1 MKKLLLILSL
11 LAFSAPC
18 FPAVTLVQSKGGTTS
33 TRCDT
38 NGATAA
44 STSCTFGST
53 PTAGNLISAVIYYD
67 DFNSTV
73 TITCSDNKSNSYTRR
88 LTSGGDASK
97 NKVVICDGYAT
108 TSTATF
114 TVTATASASTYI
126 VIHIYEWNGL
136 NTASAFDQ
144 SGTSNVI
151 TSSTSSTVTSGVTT
165 AANELCLVGVS
176 FSSNGAVP
184 VAGTGFTLGEGSL
197 TPASVTVVGGQDEY
211 STLPPSNSTGAQ
223 TATLTI
229 GNTQSNGYG
238 SGISTYNQVPAALPR
253 GSVVF

>member
-1 MKKLLLILSL
+1 MKKLLILIFLTFSL
-11 LAFSAPC
+11 PGFA
-18 FPAVTLVQSKGGTTS
+18 AVTLVQSKGGTTS

-44 STSCTFGST
+44 SVGCTFGST
-53 PTAGNLISAVIYYD
+53 PGTGNLITAIIYYD
-67 DFNSTV
+67 DFSSSV
-73 TITCSDNKSNSYTRR
+73 TIACSDNKSNSYTAR

-114 TVTATASASTYI
+114 TVTATTSANTYI
-126 VIHIYEWNGL
+126 AIHIYEWNGL

-144 SGTSNVI
+144 SGVSNVI
-151 TSSTSSTVTSGVTT
+151 TTSTSSTTASGVTV

-184 VAGTGFTLGEGSL
+184 VAGSGFTLGEGSL

-223 TATLTI
+223 TAALTF

-238 SGISTYNQVPAALPR
+238 SGIATYNQVPAALPR
-253 GSVVF
+253 GTVIF